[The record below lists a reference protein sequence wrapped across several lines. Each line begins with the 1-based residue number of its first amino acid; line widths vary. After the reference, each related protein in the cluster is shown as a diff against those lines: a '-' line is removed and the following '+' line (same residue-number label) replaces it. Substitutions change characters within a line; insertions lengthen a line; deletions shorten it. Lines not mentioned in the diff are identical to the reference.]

1 MSKKKK
7 TEHFANVQYLF
18 DHFILQMRNINKDID
33 ETILAALGE
42 LHEAEEKLNS
52 IKK

>member
-1 MSKKKK
+1 
-7 TEHFANVQYLF
+7 
-18 DHFILQMRNINKDID
+18 MRKINKDID
-33 ETILAALGE
+33 ERILSAMTE